1 MNVSLTK
8 PLEEFVQTKVDTG
21 MYASASEV
29 IRAGLRALS
38 EQELDRNIKIG
49 LEEANKGLG
58 VEFNQEFADNL
69 LKKVQERIDNN
80 QKK

>member
-8 PLEEFVQTKVDTG
+8 SLEAFVQSKVDSG

-38 EQELDRNIKIG
+38 EQEIDHKIKIG
-49 LEEANKGLG
+49 LEQANAGLG
-58 VEFNQEFADNL
+58 EDFNDEFANSL
-69 LKKVQERIDNN
+69 IKKVHQRITNDQN
-80 QKK
+80 K

>member
-8 PLEEFVQTKVDTG
+8 PLEEFVQAKVDTG

-38 EQELDRNIKIG
+38 EQELARNIKIG

>member
-29 IRAGLRALS
+29 IRAGLRALV
-38 EQELDRNIKIG
+38 EQELNRNINIG
-49 LEEANKGLG
+49 LEEANQGLG
-58 VEFNQEFADNL
+58 TEFDADFADKLVKKVHMRIDANQE
-69 LKKVQERIDNN
+69 K
-80 QKK
+80 